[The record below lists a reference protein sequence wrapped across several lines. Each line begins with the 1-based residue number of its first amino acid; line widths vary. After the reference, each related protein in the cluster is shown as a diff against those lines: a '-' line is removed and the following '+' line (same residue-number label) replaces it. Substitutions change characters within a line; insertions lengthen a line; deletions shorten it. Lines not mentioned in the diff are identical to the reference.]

1 MTTKKKGGF
10 WKGIKSELK
19 KISWPTKSETITYSG
34 VVILIT
40 IASALLIWVVDLV
53 LRSGLDLFL

>member
-10 WKGIKSELK
+10 WKGIKSEFK
-19 KISWPTKSETITYSG
+19 KIAWPTKKETFTYTG

-40 IASALLIWVVDLV
+40 VVSSILIWLVDLI
-53 LRSGLDLFL
+53 LRSGLDLII